1 MSRHLS
7 RTLGCKL
14 LQLDVNRVLEY
25 TSENRFCQLYFREQQ
40 KIRITTEAVAH
51 VATPVVGM
59 DAVRRIEA
67 RPGRDAQGVTQ
78 EGDAYLVEARLKHR
92 KQAEVQSAR
101 RTPKLQ
107 SDW

>member
-1 MSRHLS
+1 M
-7 RTLGCKL
+7 
-14 LQLDVNRVLEY
+14 
-25 TSENRFCQLYFREQQ
+25 
-40 KIRITTEAVAH
+40 RITTETLAH

-78 EGDAYLVEARLKHR
+78 EGDAYLVDMRLKQR
-92 KQAEVQSAR
+92 KQAQVKHAR
-101 RTPKLQ
+101 HTPKLQ